1 MDAVG
6 RPTDCFA
13 VAQLIV
19 LGHCGDCHSGDAA
32 AWSVPLRAPRPVGS
46 ANHRENGP
54 DPAHLIS
61 TFQKTLRTHEKPTSS
76 AILSVEASTEASS
89 RMALG
94 RSAGDMR
101 TRRAGARA
109 CRQQLEEAQRQQR
122 KRLPLE
128 HSSRTL
134 QTKLVKSKTRERWTS
149 VSRQKP
155 NSSALH
161 ANDRVVE
168 AQSIVNPSSSHLLC
182 NCRRHRARLGSM
194 ASRIYLLFGRS
205 IARPLFAPLGFASML
220 V

>member
-1 MDAVG
+1 MPRHGACLYVPRG
-6 RPTDCFA
+6 PFQPPREWIRP
-13 VAQLIV
+13 
-19 LGHCGDCHSGDAA
+19 
-32 AWSVPLRAPRPVGS
+32 WP
-46 ANHRENGP
+46 
-54 DPAHLIS
+54 LIS

-76 AILSVEASTEASS
+76 AILSVEASS

-134 QTKLVKSKTRERWTS
+134 QTKLVKSKTRERWTP

-205 IARPLFAPLGFASML
+205 IARPLFAPLGFESML

>member
-1 MDAVG
+1 ME
-6 RPTDCFA
+6 
-13 VAQLIV
+13 
-19 LGHCGDCHSGDAA
+19 
-32 AWSVPLRAPRPVGS
+32 RASTCPVGP
-46 ANHRENGP
+46 ANHRENGSDLP
-54 DPAHLIS
+54 FQIFKKNAS
-61 TFQKTLRTHEKPTSS
+61 TKTHVSYSYRVE
-76 AILSVEASTEASS
+76 AILSR

-109 CRQQLEEAQRQQR
+109 YRQQLEEPQRQQR
-122 KRLPLE
+122 KRLPFE
-128 HSSRTL
+128 DSSRTL

-205 IARPLFAPLGFASML
+205 IARPLFAPLGFESML

>member
-1 MDAVG
+1 MPRHGACLYVPRG
-6 RPTDCFA
+6 PFQPPREWIRP
-13 VAQLIV
+13 
-19 LGHCGDCHSGDAA
+19 
-32 AWSVPLRAPRPVGS
+32 WP
-46 ANHRENGP
+46 
-54 DPAHLIS
+54 LIS

-76 AILSVEASTEASS
+76 AILSVEASS

>member
-1 MDAVG
+1 MPRG
-6 RPTDCFA
+6 PCQPPREWIRPAMISNFTSKNASYPRKSPDETPR
-13 VAQLIV
+13 QL
-19 LGHCGDCHSGDAA
+19 
-32 AWSVPLRAPRPVGS
+32 
-46 ANHRENGP
+46 
-54 DPAHLIS
+54 
-61 TFQKTLRTHEKPTSS
+61 F
-76 AILSVEASTEASS
+76 SS

-149 VSRQKP
+149 VSRQKSNRP
-155 NSSALH
+155 PCTQMT
-161 ANDRVVE
+161 RVVE
-168 AQSIVNPSSSHLLC
+168 AQSMVNPSSSQLLC

-205 IARPLFAPLGFASML
+205 IARPLFAPLGFESML

>member
-1 MDAVG
+1 M
-6 RPTDCFA
+6 
-13 VAQLIV
+13 AQLIV
-19 LGHCGDCHSGDAA
+19 LGHRGDCHSGDAA
-32 AWSVPLRAPRPVGS
+32 AWSLPLRAPWALPTTERM
-46 ANHRENGP
+46 
-54 DPAHLIS
+54 DPTCHFKFSKKNASTKTHIS
-61 TFQKTLRTHEKPTSS
+61 YSYRVE
-76 AILSVEASTEASS
+76 AILSR

-168 AQSIVNPSSSHLLC
+168 AQSIVSPSSSQLLC
-182 NCRRHRARLGSM
+182 NCRIAHHTRLRSM
-194 ASRIYLLFGRS
+194 ASRFYSVFGQCMHGLSSPPSASNLCLFDT
-205 IARPLFAPLGFASML
+205 L
-220 V
+220 

>member
-13 VAQLIV
+13 VAQLTV
-19 LGHCGDCHSGDAA
+19 LRHRGDCRSGDAA
-32 AWSVPLRAPRPVGS
+32 AWSVPLRAPWALPTTERM
-46 ANHRENGP
+46 
-54 DPAHLIS
+54 DPTCHFKFSKKNAS
-61 TFQKTLRTHEKPTSS
+61 TKTHVSYSYRVE
-76 AILSVEASTEASS
+76 AILSR

-109 CRQQLEEAQRQQR
+109 CRQQLEEPQRQQR

-128 HSSRTL
+128 DSSRTL

-149 VSRQKP
+149 VSRQKSNRP
-155 NSSALH
+155 PCTQMT
-161 ANDRVVE
+161 RVVE
-168 AQSIVNPSSSHLLC
+168 AQSMVNPSSSQLLC

-205 IARPLFAPLGFASML
+205 IARPLFAPLGFESML